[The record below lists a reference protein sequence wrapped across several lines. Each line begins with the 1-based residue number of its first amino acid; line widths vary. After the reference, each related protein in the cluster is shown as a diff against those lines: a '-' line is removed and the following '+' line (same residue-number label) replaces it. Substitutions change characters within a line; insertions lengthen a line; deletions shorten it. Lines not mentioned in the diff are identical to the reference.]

1 MSMINVSFEYRALA
15 PILLLLGAG
24 VISVL
29 IEAFTPRNA
38 RRPLQLVLVFGT
50 LILAFVYVVVNSE
63 TVLIGPAEFIGG
75 QSKGLRQ
82 IAAEGSVAIDGPGL
96 FLQGTLLIVGFIAAL
111 LIAER
116 NVDSQGDGFA
126 ARASTLPGSEDER
139 AFTSQ
144 GVFQTEIWSLFLFSV
159 GGMLLFPV
167 ANDFLTMFIA
177 LEVFSLPLY
186 LLAGMARRRRLLSQ
200 EAALKYFVLGA
211 FSSAFFLFGA
221 ALIYAVTGVLD
232 FGTVAASLA
241 NTSQDGIVLTGMG
254 LIAVGLLFK
263 VGAVPFHQWTPD
275 VYQGSPTSITAF
287 MGAATKIAA
296 FGALLRVFYV
306 AFGGLRWDWLPMMW
320 VVAFLTMIF
329 GSLLAVTQTD
339 IKRML
344 AFSSVAHAGFLM
356 LGLVA
361 ATPAGL
367 SSTLFYLFAYGF
379 TTLGVFAIVSIVR
392 DSSGEATHLS
402 QWAGLGRTSPWIA
415 STFALFLLALAGI
428 PLTSG
433 FTGKFAIF
441 TAAYEGGQGPLVIVA
456 IIASAIA
463 AFFYARV
470 IVLMFFT
477 QAPENAPSVVVPSM
491 LTTIA
496 IGVTAAFTLLLGV
509 VPQPILDLCAN
520 AGVFLR

>member
-1 MSMINVSFEYRALA
+1 MSVSFEYAALA
-15 PILLLLGAG
+15 PILILLGAG
-24 VISVL
+24 VLSVL
-29 IEAFTPRNA
+29 LEAFTPRSA
-38 RRPLQLVLVFGT
+38 RRPLQLILVFGAI
-50 LILAFVYVVVNSE
+50 ILAFVYVVVNSE
-63 TVLIGPAEFIGG
+63 AALNGAAELLGG
-75 QSKGLRQ
+75 QNKGLRQ
-82 IAAEGSVAIDGPGL
+82 VVAQGSAVIDGPGL
-96 FLQGTLLIVGFIAAL
+96 FIQGILLIISFIAAL
-111 LIAER
+111 LIAEK
-116 NVDSQGDGFA
+116 NVDPQGDGFA
-126 ARASTLPGSEDER
+126 ARSSTLPGSEDER
-139 AFTSQ
+139 AFTAQ
-144 GVFQTEIWSLFLFSV
+144 GVFQTEIWPLFLFSV

-167 ANDFLTMFIA
+167 SNDFLTMFVA

-211 FSSAFFLFGA
+211 FSSAFFLFGT

-232 FGTVAASLA
+232 FGSIATSLA
-241 NTSQDGIVLTGMG
+241 NTGQDGLVLAGVG

-263 VGAVPFHQWTPD
+263 IGSAPFHQWTPD

-287 MGAATKIAA
+287 MGAATKVTA

-306 AFGGLRWDWLPMMW
+306 AFGGLRWDWQP
-320 VVAFLTMIF
+320 VFAVIAVITMIL

-344 AFSSVAHAGFLM
+344 AFSSVAHAGFIL
-356 LGLVA
+356 LGVLA
-361 ATPAGL
+361 ASPNGL
-367 SSTLFYLFAYGF
+367 ASTLFYLFAYGI
-379 TTLGVFAIVSIVR
+379 TTLGAFAIVSIVR

-433 FTGKFAIF
+433 FTGKFAVF
-441 TAAYEGGQGPLVIVA
+441 TSAVESGQTPIVIVA
-456 IIASAIA
+456 VVASAIA

-477 QAPENAPSVVVPSM
+477 AAPENAPSVVVPSL
-491 LTTIA
+491 LTTVA
-496 IGVTAAFTLLLGV
+496 IGSTAAFTVLLGV
-509 VPQPILDLCAN
+509 VPQPVLDLCAN
-520 AGVFLR
+520 AGVFFR